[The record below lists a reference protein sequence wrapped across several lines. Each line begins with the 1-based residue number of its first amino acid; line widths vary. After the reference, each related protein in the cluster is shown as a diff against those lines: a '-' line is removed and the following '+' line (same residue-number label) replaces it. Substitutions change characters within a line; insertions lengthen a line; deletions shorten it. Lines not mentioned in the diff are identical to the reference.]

1 LEIEDRAVRQDQR
14 DRRVMWVHL
23 ENKGQ
28 KAIQEQWVI
37 QEHWDP
43 QDLQVDLVL
52 AAQLVRLASKE
63 NRALLA
69 SEAQQGPRAS
79 LVQWAVK
86 GLLGLWDLLAHLVRS
101 GLWEQQEQ
109 WGPLV
114 LWGQRENPEQLE
126 LLVQSGH
133 AVLLVSKALLGLWDL
148 LELLEPPVNGA
159 IKAQLEMWGPEATR
173 GKLVTVALLDK
184 WAFKAPKVREE
195 ILERQVQQV
204 RQDPKAREVLTG
216 RLERLAREE
225 TLAHKAIWGH
235 RAQRDL
241 LVILPHSI
249 LCWVKET
256 ARLKPPTRG

>member
-1 LEIEDRAVRQDQR
+1 
-14 DRRVMWVHL
+14 MWVHL

-86 GLLGLWDLLAHLVRS
+86 GLLGLWDISAHLVRL

-114 LWGQRENPEQLE
+114 LWGQRESPEQLE
-126 LLVQSGH
+126 ILVQPGH

-159 IKAQLEMWGPEATR
+159 IKA
-173 GKLVTVALLDK
+173 
-184 WAFKAPKVREE
+184 
-195 ILERQVQQV
+195 
-204 RQDPKAREVLTG
+204 
-216 RLERLAREE
+216 
-225 TLAHKAIWGH
+225 
-235 RAQRDL
+235 
-241 LVILPHSI
+241 
-249 LCWVKET
+249 
-256 ARLKPPTRG
+256 